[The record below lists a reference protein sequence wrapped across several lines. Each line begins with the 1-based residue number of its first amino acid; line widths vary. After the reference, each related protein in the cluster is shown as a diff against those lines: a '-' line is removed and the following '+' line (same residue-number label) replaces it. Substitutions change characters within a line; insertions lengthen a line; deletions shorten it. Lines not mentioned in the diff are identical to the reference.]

1 MKCPAAFGLMMFR
14 SPVRNRGIAVI
25 TVLLALAIAVLI
37 SSEVIMRVYMGMKR
51 STNQLNALQAWEYAL
66 GGEEWARQRLGV
78 DYLEDKAQLV
88 DHFQEDWAEPAQSF
102 EIEGGFIEI
111 EIYDLQ
117 SRFNL
122 NNLVDEQGKI
132 DGKQVIIFKRL
143 LQHLGI
149 STVYGDMAAKWASY
163 QEDNGSD
170 YGSEDLPYRAGD
182 TQFGSVTELRLLRE
196 MKIDQYERLAPYIA
210 VLPVKVKPNI
220 NTAPDLLLGSLVK
233 EVTTEKLNAF
243 LEQRKEQKDGFN
255 SGAAYI
261 NAMGVQDE
269 EIGKENLDVRGDYFE
284 IRVRTEYNERRSY
297 LISTVYRD
305 PDTGEILLLSRNK
318 SERFQFEHS
327 LRDPV
332 KKKTDDEED
341 EDKDKDKDEKST
353 KKK

>member
-78 DYLEDKAQLV
+78 DYLEDKAATRRSLSGRLGGCR
-88 DHFQEDWAEPAQSF
+88 PRRF

-111 EIYDLQ
+111 EIYDMQ

-149 STVYGDMAAKWASY
+149 STVYADMAAKWASY
-163 QEDNGSD
+163 QM
-170 YGSEDLPYRAGD
+170 
-182 TQFGSVTELRLLRE
+182 T
-196 MKIDQYERLAPYIA
+196 MA
-210 VLPVKVKPNI
+210 V
-220 NTAPDLLLGSLVK
+220 NTAVKIGPIGRAIPSLAVSPSSDCCVK
-233 EVTTEKLNAF
+233 C
-243 LEQRKEQKDGFN
+243 R
-255 SGAAYI
+255 
-261 NAMGVQDE
+261 
-269 EIGKENLDVRGDYFE
+269 
-284 IRVRTEYNERRSY
+284 
-297 LISTVYRD
+297 
-305 PDTGEILLLSRNK
+305 
-318 SERFQFEHS
+318 
-327 LRDPV
+327 
-332 KKKTDDEED
+332 
-341 EDKDKDKDEKST
+341 
-353 KKK
+353 